1 MPAADGA
8 LLRDTMRVEK
18 EPMRLA
24 HTYVNMVGVKV
35 SPQRPASVNTVG
47 VNRQTNISA
56 EQKHVSTGMPSP
68 SLVSESNNFKC
79 DSVRSPTKPRLV
91 RPWSGVLSSKPLWG
105 GQPQDRPVAMEVWG
119 PAAYRNMQPDVKR
132 LLSFDDFGNLI
143 AVKTRLQKARHGLAS
158 GLGTLLA
165 ESNER
170 YEKLEEVGS
179 CRILGR
185 GSRKIRAELD
195 REKRIQKR
203 MERLEQKKWKSE
215 EDGDRAGQASREHSL
230 SRENSSEGQ
239 TATLKPTVLTGW
251 IPRTQSHEANQ
262 DIPSSDGKVQNM
274 SRSPSGNF
282 LASQSCSLHTQS
294 RNPTGLQARKPKQ
307 LRREILIPTRKS
319 SRNLDG
325 VNLKSENSA
334 CESRSPRSTQTQ
346 ESSLVASH
354 SIAQPKER
362 AVGISCLPETE
373 SRAAVSRTTSNIPS
387 PNGEQWVP
395 ESRPTSNAA
404 DSDRDVGKRISCID
418 PAISSS
424 SRLGSANQNTASQMP
439 REQIRSFSSM
449 QQSSLRCVFD
459 SASGDNAS
467 TTTSRRVFDFAARN
481 NASATKVSHGLKGH
495 ASTLLCILSSYAPT
509 YIQGLT

>member
-1 MPAADGA
+1 MAG
-8 LLRDTMRVEK
+8 LC
-18 EPMRLA
+18 
-24 HTYVNMVGVKV
+24 
-35 SPQRPASVNTVG
+35 
-47 VNRQTNISA
+47 A
-56 EQKHVSTGMPSP
+56 E
-68 SLVSESNNFKC
+68 C
-79 DSVRSPTKPRLV
+79 
-91 RPWSGVLSSKPLWG
+91 
-105 GQPQDRPVAMEVWG
+105 
-119 PAAYRNMQPDVKR
+119 
-132 LLSFDDFGNLI
+132 
-143 AVKTRLQKARHGLAS
+143 
-158 GLGTLLA
+158 LGTQL
-165 ESNER
+165 
-170 YEKLEEVGS
+170 
-179 CRILGR
+179 
-185 GSRKIRAELD
+185 
-195 REKRIQKR
+195 
-203 MERLEQKKWKSE
+203 KKWKSE

-230 SRENSSEGQ
+230 SREISSEGQ
-239 TATLKPTVLTGW
+239 TATRKPTVLTGW

-274 SRSPSGNF
+274 SRSPSGNG

-294 RNPTGLQARKPKQ
+294 REPTGLQAARKPKQ
-307 LRREILIPTRKS
+307 LQREILIPTRKS
-319 SRNLDG
+319 SRNLDD

-509 YIQGLT
+509 YIEGLT